1 MHGQGSLPS
10 KKQDIVVKNFS
21 LTYEN
26 RQVFSDFN
34 LNLHSGKWNVLLG
47 RSGVGKSSLLKAIAG
62 LLPTGSFE
70 GAIKRKSGT
79 GIDGQI
85 SWMTQD
91 DLLLPWLSILD
102 NVLIRNRLRSSRN
115 STPLIKKE
123 DATDL
128 LEQLGLGESLDQ
140 KPDTL
145 SGGMKQRT
153 ALARTLLENR
163 PIVLLDEPFSALD
176 AITRAEMQE
185 LTYKYLKNK
194 TVVMIT
200 HDPLEALRLA
210 HFIFVLIG
218 PVVCNARSFS
228 PESSPIRNLNDPE
241 VIGLY
246 DVLISELSMSKG
258 SEL

>member
-1 MHGQGSLPS
+1 MHKKGSRPPKS
-10 KKQDIVVKNFS
+10 EDIIVEGFS
-21 LTYEN
+21 LSFEN
-26 RQVFSDFN
+26 RQVFNDFN
-34 LNLHSGKWNVLLG
+34 INLHSGSWNVLLG

-70 GAIKRKSGT
+70 GTIKQKNTASLT
-79 GIDGQI
+79 DQI

-102 NVLIRNRLRSSRN
+102 NVLIRNRLCPTKKN
-115 STPLIKKE
+115 PPLIEKKS
-123 DATDL
+123 AISL
-128 LEQLGLGESLDQ
+128 LQQLGLGASLDQ
-140 KPDTL
+140 KPNTL
-145 SGGMKQRT
+145 SGGMRQRT

-185 LTYKYLKNK
+185 LTHKHLKNK

-210 HFIFVLIG
+210 HFIFILIG
-218 PVVCNARSFS
+218 PIVCEARSFS
-228 PESSPIRNLNDPE
+228 PESSPIRNLNDPA
-241 VIGLY
+241 IIQLY
-246 DVLISELSMSKG
+246 DVLISELSMGKMTI
-258 SEL
+258 